1 MNVLAVILFLSTWTG
16 GDGVLGPGA
25 PADVGES
32 ALEPDSD
39 LPLRLEDPLP
49 RQQGLDGAPVEKT
62 PAKQDE
68 FGRTP
73 RRDDDLNFSVGAHAR
88 FTVPFGAAD
97 RSYATYYGG
106 YYVVDHYLSWADF
119 FNPGWGYEMEVDI
132 FLSGDGRGRRTP
144 GFNYGLTLLYQ
155 TDLYYGTK
163 SSDGFGH
170 TLSLDDMTTN
180 SLQIGGRVVQT
191 TSSDFYY
198 GGVIAL
204 GAIHY
209 SEVEGT
215 ISGVGFTTFRD
226 KVWRDTWTIAST
238 FRADGGYRLGPVG
251 IVVGAG
257 LRIMGPPAE
266 GTHWSF
272 NSGAFWSF
280 DVDLGVE
287 IGF

>member
-1 MNVLAVILFLSTWTG
+1 M
-16 GDGVLGPGA
+16 
-25 PADVGES
+25 S
-32 ALEPDSD
+32 ALECVFLLSAFVQSGEPATAGERQDSTD
-39 LPLRLEDPLP
+39 FVLARQDALPLSLADDLRQ
-49 RQQGLDGAPVEKT
+49 QQGLDGAPVEKQ

-68 FGRTP
+68 FGRNT
-73 RRDDDLNFSVGAHAR
+73 RRDDDLNISVGAHAR
-88 FTVPFGAAD
+88 FTLPFGAAD

-106 YYVVDHYLSWADF
+106 FYVVDHYLSWADF
-119 FNPGWGYEMEVDI
+119 FNPGWGYEMELDI
-132 FLSGDGRGRRTP
+132 FLGGNGRGRRTP

-155 TDLYYGTK
+155 TDQYYGTK

-180 SLQIGGRVVQT
+180 SLQIGGRMLQQT
-191 TSSDFYY
+191 NGDFYY
-198 GGVIAL
+198 GGVIAI

-238 FRADGGYRLGPVG
+238 FRADGGYRLGPLG
-251 IVVGAG
+251 IIIGAG
-257 LRIMGPPAE
+257 LRINGPPSE

-272 NSGAFWSF
+272 NSGAFWTF

-287 IGF
+287 LGF